1 MRSWLRD
8 ILIVIF
14 CLECRGQ
21 HTVRQPITTIS
32 ACVGETVTLKCE
44 YDTTDTMPALL
55 WYRQTKHPE
64 YILVR
69 HNLGNGSNSKDFPN
83 KRFQSLLD
91 SAARRITLTV
101 QNLHLSDSSVYFCA
115 LRPTVKAG
123 Y

>member
-1 MRSWLRD
+1 MLQYVLST
-8 ILIVIF
+8 
-14 CLECRGQ
+14 ECRGQ
-21 HTVRQPITTIS
+21 HTVRQPTAITS
-32 ACVGETVTLKCE
+32 ACIGETVTLKCE
-44 YDTTDTMPALL
+44 YNTTDTMPALL
-55 WYRQTKHPE
+55 WYRQTKHLPPE

-69 HNLGNGSNSKDFPN
+69 HNLGNGSNSKDFPY

-91 SAARRITLTV
+91 SAARRTSLTV